1 MLVWCSGMGIG
12 AMGLGDARSFF
23 LLLLLLPVLLGS
35 YLRRIDLVV
44 GLVG

>member
-23 LLLLLLPVLLGS
+23 LLLLPVLLGS